1 MDRPVKIL
9 VVDDEV
15 NLLQSLSDVLKR
27 KGYSVATAQNGLEA
41 LEKLK
46 ERYFNMAIVDF
57 KMPKMGGMELL
68 EVMKERYPQTP
79 VVILTGYGTIK
90 SAVNTMKKGAY
101 NYLIKPFSPDEILLI
116 ANKIME
122 EENLREENRFLRQEL
137 EKKGEIITQNEEMRR
152 LKELIE
158 QVARAEATVLITGET
173 GTGKE
178 LVARAVYQNSPR
190 KKNLFVKVNCAALA
204 EGVLESELF
213 GHERGA
219 FTDAYIQKRGR
230 FELADRGT
238 LFLDE
243 IGDIPL
249 TTQVKLLRVLQ
260 EGEFERVGAEET
272 IKVDVRIIAATN
284 QNLPQAIKEKRFRED
299 LFYRLDVVSL
309 ALPPLRKRKEDI
321 PLLAQYLLRKHR
333 RLNKQVE
340 GISKEALD
348 CLISYSWPG
357 NIRELEN
364 TMERAVILAKEPLIK
379 KEDLSLP
386 SGDIVS
392 LSKVSSPLGSKS
404 LRKVERNLLA
414 TVLEETKWNLSKAAQ
429 ILEISR
435 TTLYSKIKKH
445 KLAKYCSE
453 SVRP

>member
-9 VVDDEV
+9 IVDDEV

-41 LEKLK
+41 LGKLK
-46 ERYFNMAIVDF
+46 ERYFNIAIVDL

-68 EVMKERYPQTP
+68 EVIKERYPQTL
-79 VVILTGYGTIK
+79 VVVLTGYGTIK
-90 SAVNTMKKGAY
+90 SAVDAIKKGAHS
-101 NYLIKPFSPDEILLI
+101 YLIKPFRPDEIILI
-116 ANKIME
+116 TNKIME

-137 EKKGEIITQNEEMRR
+137 EKKEEIITQNKKMHR

-158 QVARAEATVLITGET
+158 QVARTDATVLITGET

-178 LVARAVYQNSPR
+178 LVARAIYQSSPR
-190 KKNLFVKVNCAALA
+190 KKNLFVRVNCAALA

-249 TTQVKLLRVLQ
+249 ATQVKLLRVLQ
-260 EGEFERVGAEET
+260 EGELERVGAEET

-284 QNLPQAIKEKRFRED
+284 QNLSQAIKEKRFRED
-299 LFYRLDVVSL
+299 FFYRLNVVSL
-309 ALPPLRKRKEDI
+309 ELPPLRERKEDI

-364 TMERAVILAKEPLIK
+364 TIERAVILAKEPLIK

-392 LSKVSSPLGSKS
+392 LSKVSSSLGSKS

-414 TVLEETKWNLSKAAQ
+414 AVLEETKWNLSKAAQ

-445 KLAKYCSE
+445 KIAHS
-453 SVRP
+453 S

>member
-9 VVDDEV
+9 IVDDEV

-41 LEKLK
+41 LGKLR
-46 ERYFNMAIVDF
+46 ERYFNIAIVDL

-68 EVMKERYPQTP
+68 EVMKERYPQTL

-90 SAVNTMKKGAY
+90 NAVEAMKRGAY
-101 NYLIKPFSPDEILLI
+101 NYLIKPFHPDEIILI

-137 EKKGEIITQNEEMRR
+137 EKKGEIITQNQEMRR
-152 LKELIE
+152 LKELVE
-158 QVARAEATVLITGET
+158 QVAKTEATILITGET

-178 LVARAVYQNSPR
+178 LVARAIYQKSFR
-190 KKNLFVKVNCAALA
+190 KGNLFVKVNCAALA

-213 GHERGA
+213 GHEKGA

-249 TTQVKLLRVLQ
+249 ATQVRLLRVLQ
-260 EGEFERVGAEET
+260 EGEFERVGGEET
-272 IKVDVRIIAATN
+272 IKVDARIIASTN
-284 QNLPQAIKEKRFRED
+284 QNLTQAIREKRFRED
-299 LFYRLDVVSL
+299 LFYRLNVISL
-309 ALPPLRKRKEDI
+309 ELPPLRERKKDI
-321 PLLAQYLLRKHR
+321 PLLAQYFLKKYGAA
-333 RLNKQVE
+333 NKCVG

-348 CLISYSWPG
+348 CLIFYPWPG
-357 NIRELEN
+357 NVRELEN
-364 TMERAVILAKEPLIK
+364 TIERAVILAKKPLIE
-379 KEDLSLP
+379 KENLFLSP
-386 SGDIVS
+386 PDITS
-392 LSKVSSPLGSKS
+392 LGKPGFSFGSKS
-404 LRKVERNLLA
+404 LRKVEKSLIAN
-414 TVLEETKWNLSKAAQ
+414 VLEETKWNLSKAAQ

-445 KLAKYCSE
+445 GLAK
-453 SVRP
+453 

>member
-9 VVDDEV
+9 IVDDEV

-41 LEKLK
+41 LGKLR
-46 ERYFNMAIVDF
+46 ERYFNIAIVDL

-68 EVMKERYPQTP
+68 EVMKERYPQTL

-90 SAVNTMKKGAY
+90 NAVEAMKKGAY

-158 QVARAEATVLITGET
+158 QVAKAEASVLITGET

-178 LVARAVYQNSPR
+178 LVAQAIYQNSPR
-190 KKNLFVKVNCAALA
+190 KRNLFVKVNCAALA

-243 IGDIPL
+243 IGDIPV

-299 LFYRLDVVSL
+299 LFYRLNVVSL
-309 ALPPLRKRKEDI
+309 ELPPLRKRKEDI

-333 RLNKQVE
+333 TLNKQVE

-348 CLISYSWPG
+348 CLMAYPWPG

-364 TMERAVILAKEPLIK
+364 TMERAIILAKKPLIEK
-379 KEDLSLP
+379 GDLSLP
-386 SGDIVS
+386 SGDIPS
-392 LSKVSSPLGSKS
+392 LSKVSFSLASKS
-404 LRKVERNLLA
+404 LREVERSLLL
-414 TVLEETKWNLSKAAQ
+414 TVLEETNWNLSKAAQ

-445 KLAKYCSE
+445 KLAHS
-453 SVRP
+453 

>member
-9 VVDDEV
+9 IVDDEV
-15 NLLQSLSDVLKR
+15 NLLQSLSDILKR
-27 KGYSVATAQNGLEA
+27 KGYSVATARNGLEA

-46 ERYFNMAIVDF
+46 ERYFNIAIVDL

-68 EVMKERYPQTP
+68 EIMKERYLQTL

-90 SAVNTMKKGAY
+90 NAVEAMKKGAY

-137 EKKGEIITQNEEMRR
+137 EKKGEIITQNEEMHR

-178 LVARAVYQNSPR
+178 LVAQAIYQKSSR
-190 KKNLFVKVNCAALA
+190 KRNLFVKVNCAALA

-219 FTDAYIQKRGR
+219 FTDAYIQKKGR

-299 LFYRLDVVSL
+299 LFYRLNVVSL

-321 PLLAQYLLRKHR
+321 PLLAQYLLKKHR
-333 RLNKQVE
+333 TLNKQVE
-340 GISKEALD
+340 GISKKALD
-348 CLISYSWPG
+348 YLISYPWPG

-364 TMERAVILAKEPLIK
+364 TMERAIILAKKPLIEK
-379 KEDLSLP
+379 GDLSLP
-386 SGDIVS
+386 SRNIPS
-392 LSKVSSPLGSKS
+392 LSKVSFSLVSKS
-404 LRKVERNLLA
+404 LREVERSLLV
-414 TVLEETKWNLSKAAQ
+414 TVLKETNWNLSKAAQ
-429 ILEISR
+429 ILKISR

-445 KLAKYCSE
+445 KLTK
-453 SVRP
+453 

>member
-9 VVDDEV
+9 IVDDEV

-27 KGYSVATAQNGLEA
+27 KGYSVATARNGLEA

-46 ERYFNMAIVDF
+46 ERYFNIAIVDL

-68 EVMKERYPQTP
+68 EVMKERYPQTM

-90 SAVNTMKKGAY
+90 NAVEAMKKGAY
-101 NYLIKPFSPDEILLI
+101 NYLIKPFSPDGILLI

-158 QVARAEATVLITGET
+158 QVARTEATVLITGET

-178 LVARAVYQNSPR
+178 LVARAIYQSSPR

-230 FELADRGT
+230 FELADKGT

-284 QNLPQAIKEKRFRED
+284 QNLAQAIKEKRFRED
-299 LFYRLDVVSL
+299 LFYRLNVVSL

-333 RLNKQVE
+333 TLNKQVE

-348 CLISYSWPG
+348 CLISYPWPG

-364 TMERAVILAKEPLIK
+364 TMERAIILAKKPLIEK
-379 KEDLSLP
+379 GDLSLP
-386 SGDIVS
+386 SRNIPS
-392 LSKVSSPLGSKS
+392 LSKVSFSLVSKS
-404 LRKVERNLLA
+404 LREVERSLLV
-414 TVLEETKWNLSKAAQ
+414 TVLEETNWNLSKAAQ

-445 KLAKYCSE
+445 GLAK
-453 SVRP
+453 

>member
-1 MDRPVKIL
+1 MHRPVKIL
-9 VVDDEV
+9 IVDDEI

-27 KGYSVATAQNGLEA
+27 KGYSVATARNGLEA
-41 LEKLK
+41 LGKLK
-46 ERYFNMAIVDF
+46 ERYFNIAIVDL
-57 KMPKMGGMELL
+57 KMPKMGGIELL
-68 EVMKERYPQTP
+68 EMIKERYPQTL

-90 SAVNTMKKGAY
+90 NAVDAIKKGAY
-101 NYLIKPFSPDEILLI
+101 SYLIKPFRPDEIILI
-116 ANKIME
+116 AKKIME

-137 EKKGEIITQNEEMRR
+137 EKKGEIITQNKRMRR

-158 QVARAEATVLITGET
+158 QVARTEATVLITGET

-178 LVARAVYQNSPR
+178 LVARAVYQSSPR

-249 TTQVKLLRVLQ
+249 ATQVKLLRVLQ
-260 EGEFERVGAEET
+260 EGELERVGAEET

-284 QNLPQAIKEKRFRED
+284 QNLPQAIREKRFRKD
-299 LFYRLDVVSL
+299 LFYRLNVVNLELPSL
-309 ALPPLRKRKEDI
+309 RERKEDI

-333 RLNKQVE
+333 GLNKQVE

-364 TMERAVILAKEPLIK
+364 TIERAVILAKKPLIK

-386 SGDIVS
+386 SGDIAS
-392 LSKVSSPLGSKS
+392 LDKVSFSLGSKS
-404 LRKVERNLLA
+404 LRKMERNLLA

-445 KLAKYCSE
+445 KIAHS
-453 SVRP
+453 S

>member
-9 VVDDEV
+9 IVDDEV
-15 NLLQSLSDVLKR
+15 NLLQSLSDVLRK
-27 KGYSVATAQNGLEA
+27 KGYLVATARNGLEA

-46 ERYFNMAIVDF
+46 KRYFNMAIVDF

-90 SAVNTMKKGAY
+90 SAVDAMKKGAY
-101 NYLIKPFSPDEILLI
+101 NYLIKPFRPDEIILI

-137 EKKGEIITQNEEMRR
+137 EKKGEIITQSEEMRR

-158 QVARAEATVLITGET
+158 QVARTEATVLITGET

-178 LVARAVYQNSPR
+178 LVAQAIYQKSSR
-190 KKNLFVKVNCAALA
+190 KRNLFVKVNCAALA

-219 FTDAYIQKRGR
+219 FTDAYIQKKGR

-243 IGDIPL
+243 IGDIPV

-284 QNLPQAIKEKRFRED
+284 QNLPRAIKEKRFRED
-299 LFYRLDVVSL
+299 LFYRLNVVSL
-309 ALPPLRKRKEDI
+309 ELPPLRERKEDI
-321 PLLAQYLLRKHR
+321 PLLAQYFLRKHR
-333 RLNKQVE
+333 ALNKQVE
-340 GISKEALD
+340 RISKEALAH
-348 CLISYSWPG
+348 LISYSWPG

-364 TMERAVILAKEPLIK
+364 TMERAIILTKKLLIEK
-379 KEDLSLP
+379 GDLSLP
-386 SGDIVS
+386 SGDIAS
-392 LSKVSSPLGSKS
+392 LSKVSFSLVSKS
-404 LRKVERNLLA
+404 LRGVERSLLV
-414 TVLEETKWNLSKAAQ
+414 TVLEETNWNLSKAAQ

-445 KLAKYCSE
+445 KLADS
-453 SVRP
+453 S

>member
-1 MDRPVKIL
+1 MDRPAKIL
-9 VVDDEV
+9 IVDDEV

-27 KGYSVATAQNGLEA
+27 KGYSVATARNGLEA
-41 LEKLK
+41 LGKLR
-46 ERYFNMAIVDF
+46 ERYFNIAIVDL

-68 EVMKERYPQTP
+68 EVMKERYPQTL

-90 SAVNTMKKGAY
+90 NAVEAMKKGAHS
-101 NYLIKPFSPDEILLI
+101 YLIKPFRPDEIILI
-116 ANKIME
+116 TNKIME

-137 EKKGEIITQNEEMRR
+137 EKKGEIITQNKKMRR

-158 QVARAEATVLITGET
+158 QVARTDTTVLITGET

-178 LVARAVYQNSPR
+178 LVARAVYQSSPR
-190 KKNLFVKVNCAALA
+190 KNNLFVKVNCAALA

-243 IGDIPL
+243 IADIPV

-284 QNLPQAIKEKRFRED
+284 QNLPQAIREKRFRED
-299 LFYRLDVVSL
+299 LFYRLSVVNL
-309 ALPPLRKRKEDI
+309 ELPPLRERGEDI

-333 RLNKQVE
+333 TLNKQVE

-364 TMERAVILAKEPLIK
+364 TIERAIILAKKPLIK

-386 SGDIVS
+386 SGDIVPS
-392 LSKVSSPLGSKS
+392 SKVSSSLGSKS

-445 KLAKYCSE
+445 KLTK
-453 SVRP
+453 

>member
-9 VVDDEV
+9 IVDDEV
-15 NLLQSLSDVLKR
+15 NLLQSLSDVLKK

-46 ERYFNMAIVDF
+46 ERYFNIAIVDL

-68 EVMKERYPQTP
+68 EVMKERYPQTL
-79 VVILTGYGTIK
+79 VVILTGYGIIK
-90 SAVNTMKKGAY
+90 NAVEAMKKGAY

-152 LKELIE
+152 LKELVE
-158 QVARAEATVLITGET
+158 QVAKTEATVLITGET

-178 LVARAVYQNSPR
+178 LVAQAIYQSSPR

-219 FTDAYIQKRGR
+219 FTDAYIQKKGR

-260 EGEFERVGAEET
+260 EGELERVGAEET

-284 QNLPQAIKEKRFRED
+284 QNLPQAIREKRFRED
-299 LFYRLDVVSL
+299 LFYRLNVVSL
-309 ALPPLRKRKEDI
+309 ELPPLRERKEDI
-321 PLLAQYLLRKHR
+321 PLLAQYLLKKYKG
-333 RLNKQVE
+333 LNKCLE
-340 GISKEALD
+340 GISEEALD
-348 CLISYSWPG
+348 CLASYSWPG

-364 TMERAVILAKEPLIK
+364 TMERAVILAKKPLIK
-379 KEDLSLP
+379 EEDLSLP
-386 SGDIVS
+386 SGDIAS
-392 LSKVSSPLGSKS
+392 LDKVSFSLGSKS

-414 TVLEETKWNLSKAAQ
+414 TVLGETKWNLSKAAQ

-445 KLAKYCSE
+445 GLAK
-453 SVRP
+453 

>member
-1 MDRPVKIL
+1 MDRPAKIL
-9 VVDDEV
+9 IVDDEV
-15 NLLQSLSDVLKR
+15 NLLQSLSDVLKKR
-27 KGYSVATAQNGLEA
+27 GHSVATAQNGLEA

-46 ERYFNMAIVDF
+46 ERYFNIAIVDF

-68 EVMKERYPQTP
+68 KVMRERYPQTP

-90 SAVNTMKKGAY
+90 SAVDAMKKGAC
-101 NYLIKPFSPDEILLI
+101 NYLIKPFSPDEIILI

-137 EKKGEIITQNEEMRR
+137 EKKGEIITQNEEMCR

-158 QVARAEATVLITGET
+158 KVAKTEATILITGET

-178 LVARAVYQNSPR
+178 LVAQAIYQKSFR
-190 KKNLFVKVNCAALA
+190 KRNLFVKLNCAALA

-213 GHERGA
+213 GHEKGA

-249 TTQVKLLRVLQ
+249 ATQVRLLRVLQ
-260 EGEFERVGAEET
+260 EGEFERVGGEET
-272 IKVDVRIIAATN
+272 IKIDARIIASTN
-284 QNLPQAIKEKRFRED
+284 QNLTQAIREKRFRED
-299 LFYRLDVVSL
+299 LFYRLNVVSL
-309 ALPPLRKRKEDI
+309 ALPPLRERKEDI
-321 PLLAQYLLRKHR
+321 PLLAQYFLRKHR
-333 RLNKQVE
+333 ALNKQVE

-348 CLISYSWPG
+348 CLIFYPWPG
-357 NIRELEN
+357 NVRELEN
-364 TMERAVILAKEPLIK
+364 TIERAVILAKKPLMK
-379 KEDLSLP
+379 EEDLSLP
-386 SGDIVS
+386 SRDIAS
-392 LSKVSSPLGSKS
+392 LDKVSFSLGSKS
-404 LRKVERNLLA
+404 LRKVEKSLIAN
-414 TVLEETKWNLSKAAQ
+414 VLEETKWNLSKAAQ

-445 KLAKYCSE
+445 GLAK
-453 SVRP
+453 

>member
-1 MDRPVKIL
+1 MDRPAKIL
-9 VVDDEV
+9 IVDDEV

-41 LEKLK
+41 LGKLK
-46 ERYFNMAIVDF
+46 ERYFNIAIVDL

-68 EVMKERYPQTP
+68 EMIKERYPQTL

-90 SAVNTMKKGAY
+90 SAVDAMKKGAHS
-101 NYLIKPFSPDEILLI
+101 YLIKPFRPDEIILI

-137 EKKGEIITQNEEMRR
+137 EKKEEIITQNKKMRR
-152 LKELIE
+152 LKKLIE
-158 QVARAEATVLITGET
+158 QVARTETTVLITGET

-178 LVARAVYQNSPR
+178 LVAQAIYQNSPR

-284 QNLPQAIKEKRFRED
+284 QNLPQAIREKRFRED
-299 LFYRLDVVSL
+299 LFYRLNVVNL
-309 ALPPLRKRKEDI
+309 ELPPLRERSEDI
-321 PLLAQYLLRKHR
+321 PLLAQYLLRKYR

-348 CLISYSWPG
+348 CLISYYWPG

-364 TMERAVILAKEPLIK
+364 TMERAVILAKKPLIK
-379 KEDLSLP
+379 EEDLSLP

-392 LSKVSSPLGSKS
+392 LNKVSFSLGSKS

-414 TVLEETKWNLSKAAQ
+414 AVLEETNWNLSKAAQ
-429 ILEISR
+429 VLEISR
-435 TTLYSKIKKH
+435 TTLFSKIKKH
-445 KLAKYCSE
+445 NLAK
-453 SVRP
+453 

>member
-1 MDRPVKIL
+1 
-9 VVDDEV
+9 
-15 NLLQSLSDVLKR
+15 
-27 KGYSVATAQNGLEA
+27 
-41 LEKLK
+41 
-46 ERYFNMAIVDF
+46 
-57 KMPKMGGMELL
+57 
-68 EVMKERYPQTP
+68 KERYPQTL
-79 VVILTGYGTIK
+79 VVILTGYGIIK
-90 SAVNTMKKGAY
+90 NAVEAMKKGAY

-137 EKKGEIITQNEEMRR
+137 EKKGEIITQNQKMYR
-152 LKELIE
+152 LKELVE
-158 QVARAEATVLITGET
+158 QVAKTEATVLITGET

-178 LVARAVYQNSPR
+178 LVAQAIYQSSPR

-219 FTDAYIQKRGR
+219 FTDAYIQKKGR

-249 TTQVKLLRVLQ
+249 ATQAKLLRVLQ

-272 IKVDVRIIAATN
+272 MKVDVRIIAATN
-284 QNLPQAIKEKRFRED
+284 QNLPQAIEEKRFRED
-299 LFYRLDVVSL
+299 LFYRLNVVSL
-309 ALPPLRKRKEDI
+309 ELPPLRERKQDI

-333 RLNKQVE
+333 TLNKQVE

-348 CLISYSWPG
+348 CLMAYPWPG

-364 TMERAVILAKEPLIK
+364 TVERAIILAKKPLIEK
-379 KEDLSLP
+379 GDLSLP

-392 LSKVSSPLGSKS
+392 LSKVSFSLGSKS

-445 KLAKYCSE
+445 KLTK
-453 SVRP
+453 

>member
-9 VVDDEV
+9 IVDDEV

-41 LEKLK
+41 LGKLK
-46 ERYFNMAIVDF
+46 ERYFNIAIIDL

-68 EVMKERYPQTP
+68 EVIKERYPQTL

-90 SAVNTMKKGAY
+90 NAVEAIKKGAY
-101 NYLIKPFSPDEILLI
+101 NYLIKPFSPDEIILI

-137 EKKGEIITQNEEMRR
+137 EKKGEIITQNEEMCR

-158 QVARAEATVLITGET
+158 KVAKTEATVLITGET

-178 LVARAVYQNSPR
+178 LVARAIYQKSFR
-190 KKNLFVKVNCAALA
+190 KGNLFVKVNCAALA

-213 GHERGA
+213 GHEKGA

-249 TTQVKLLRVLQ
+249 ATQVRLLRVLQ
-260 EGEFERVGAEET
+260 EGEFERVGGEET
-272 IKVDVRIIAATN
+272 IKVDARIIASTN
-284 QNLPQAIKEKRFRED
+284 QNLTQAIRKKRFRED
-299 LFYRLDVVSL
+299 LFYRLNVISL
-309 ALPPLRKRKEDI
+309 ELPPLRERKKDI
-321 PLLAQYLLRKHR
+321 PLLAQYFLKKYGAV
-333 RLNKQVE
+333 NKCVE

-348 CLISYSWPG
+348 CLIFYPWPG

-364 TMERAVILAKEPLIK
+364 TMERAVILAKKPLIE
-379 KEDLSLP
+379 KENLFLSP
-386 SGDIVS
+386 PDITS
-392 LSKVSSPLGSKS
+392 LGKPGFSFGSKS
-404 LRKVERNLLA
+404 LRKMERNLLA
-414 TVLEETKWNLSKAAQ
+414 TVLGETKWNLSKAAQ

-445 KLAKYCSE
+445 KLTK
-453 SVRP
+453 

>member
-1 MDRPVKIL
+1 VSFLAMKGEPSPMLTSK
-9 VVDDEV
+9 
-15 NLLQSLSDVLKR
+15 K
-27 KGYSVATAQNGLEA
+27 KGYLVATARNGLEA

-46 ERYFNMAIVDF
+46 ERYFNIAIVDL

-68 EVMKERYPQTP
+68 EVMKERYPQTL

-90 SAVNTMKKGAY
+90 NAVEAMKKGAHS
-101 NYLIKPFSPDEILLI
+101 YLIKPFRPDEIILI
-116 ANKIME
+116 ASKITE

-137 EKKGEIITQNEEMRR
+137 EKKEEIITQNKKMRR

-158 QVARAEATVLITGET
+158 QVARTEATVLITGET

-178 LVARAVYQNSPR
+178 LVARSIYQNSPR

-219 FTDAYIQKRGR
+219 FTDAYIQKKGR

-249 TTQVKLLRVLQ
+249 ATQVKLLRVLQ

-284 QNLPQAIKEKRFRED
+284 QNLPQAIREKRFRED
-299 LFYRLDVVSL
+299 LFYRLNVVNL
-309 ALPPLRKRKEDI
+309 ELPPLRERREDI
-321 PLLAQYLLRKHR
+321 PLLAQYLLRKHG

-364 TMERAVILAKEPLIK
+364 TIERAVILAKEPLIK

-392 LSKVSSPLGSKS
+392 LDKASFSLGSKS

-445 KLAKYCSE
+445 KLTK
-453 SVRP
+453 

>member
-1 MDRPVKIL
+1 MDRPAKIL
-9 VVDDEV
+9 IVDDEV
-15 NLLQSLSDVLKR
+15 NLLQSLSDVLKKR
-27 KGYSVATAQNGLEA
+27 GHSVATAQNGLEA

-46 ERYFNMAIVDF
+46 ERYFNIAIVDF

-68 EVMKERYPQTP
+68 KVMRERYPQTP

-90 SAVNTMKKGAY
+90 SAVDAMKKGAY
-101 NYLIKPFSPDEILLI
+101 NYLIKPFRPDEIILI

-137 EKKGEIITQNEEMRR
+137 ETKGEIITQNEEMCR

-158 QVARAEATVLITGET
+158 KVAKTEATILITGET

-178 LVARAVYQNSPR
+178 LVARAIYQKSFR
-190 KKNLFVKVNCAALA
+190 KGNLFVKVNCAALA

-213 GHERGA
+213 GHEKGA

-249 TTQVKLLRVLQ
+249 ATQVRLLRVLQ
-260 EGEFERVGAEET
+260 EGEFERVGGEET
-272 IKVDVRIIAATN
+272 IKVDARIIASTN
-284 QNLPQAIKEKRFRED
+284 QNLTQAIREKRFRED
-299 LFYRLDVVSL
+299 LFYRLNVISL
-309 ALPPLRKRKEDI
+309 ELPPLRERKKDI
-321 PLLAQYLLRKHR
+321 PLLAQYFLKKYGAA
-333 RLNKQVE
+333 NKCVE

-348 CLISYSWPG
+348 CLIFYPWPG
-357 NIRELEN
+357 NVRELEN
-364 TMERAVILAKEPLIK
+364 TIERAVILAKKPLIE
-379 KEDLSLP
+379 KENLFLSP
-386 SGDIVS
+386 PDT
-392 LSKVSSPLGSKS
+392 SPLDRPGFSFGSKS
-404 LRKVERNLLA
+404 LRKVEKSLIAN
-414 TVLEETKWNLSKAAQ
+414 VLEETKWNLSKAAQ

-445 KLAKYCSE
+445 KLAK
-453 SVRP
+453 

>member
-1 MDRPVKIL
+1 MHRPVRIL
-9 VVDDEV
+9 IVDDEI

-27 KGYSVATAQNGLEA
+27 KGYLVATARNGLEA

-46 ERYFNMAIVDF
+46 ERYFNIAIVDS

-68 EVMKERYPQTP
+68 EVMKERYPQTL
-79 VVILTGYGTIK
+79 VVILTGYGTIRN
-90 SAVNTMKKGAY
+90 AVEAIKKGAHS
-101 NYLIKPFSPDEILLI
+101 YLIKPFRPDEIILI

-137 EKKGEIITQNEEMRR
+137 EKKGEIITQNKKMRR

-158 QVARAEATVLITGET
+158 QVARTEATVLITGET

-178 LVARAVYQNSPR
+178 LVARAIYQSSPR
-190 KKNLFVKVNCAALA
+190 KTNLFVKLNCATLA

-249 TTQVKLLRVLQ
+249 ATQVKLLRVLQ
-260 EGEFERVGAEET
+260 EGEFERVGGEET
-272 IKVDVRIIAATN
+272 IKVDARIIAATN
-284 QNLPQAIKEKRFRED
+284 QNLLQAIREKKFRED
-299 LFYRLDVVSL
+299 LFYRLNVVSL
-309 ALPPLRKRKEDI
+309 ELPPLRERKEDI
-321 PLLAQYLLRKHR
+321 PLLAQYLLKKYK
-333 RLNKQVE
+333 RLNKCVE
-340 GISKEALD
+340 GISEEALD
-348 CLISYSWPG
+348 CLVSYPWPG

-364 TMERAVILAKEPLIK
+364 SIERAVILAKKPLIK
-379 KEDLSLP
+379 EEDLSLP
-386 SGDIVS
+386 SRDIAS
-392 LSKVSSPLGSKS
+392 LDKTSFSIGSKS

-414 TVLEETKWNLSKAAQ
+414 NVLEEANWNLSKAAQ

-445 KLAKYCSE
+445 KLAK
-453 SVRP
+453 

>member
-1 MDRPVKIL
+1 MDRPAKIL

-15 NLLQSLSDVLKR
+15 NLLQSLSDVLKK

-41 LEKLK
+41 LKKLK

-90 SAVNTMKKGAY
+90 SAVDTMKKGAY

-137 EKKGEIITQNEEMRR
+137 EKKGEIITQNEEMCR

-158 QVARAEATVLITGET
+158 KVAKTEATILITGET

-178 LVARAVYQNSPR
+178 LVARAIYQKSFR
-190 KKNLFVKVNCAALA
+190 KRNLFVKVNCAALA

-213 GHERGA
+213 GHEKGA

-243 IGDIPL
+243 IGD
-249 TTQVKLLRVLQ
+249 
-260 EGEFERVGAEET
+260 
-272 IKVDVRIIAATN
+272 
-284 QNLPQAIKEKRFRED
+284 
-299 LFYRLDVVSL
+299 
-309 ALPPLRKRKEDI
+309 
-321 PLLAQYLLRKHR
+321 
-333 RLNKQVE
+333 
-340 GISKEALD
+340 
-348 CLISYSWPG
+348 
-357 NIRELEN
+357 
-364 TMERAVILAKEPLIK
+364 
-379 KEDLSLP
+379 
-386 SGDIVS
+386 
-392 LSKVSSPLGSKS
+392 
-404 LRKVERNLLA
+404 
-414 TVLEETKWNLSKAAQ
+414 
-429 ILEISR
+429 
-435 TTLYSKIKKH
+435 
-445 KLAKYCSE
+445 
-453 SVRP
+453 

>member
-1 MDRPVKIL
+1 MSRPAKIL
-9 VVDDEV
+9 IVDDEV
-15 NLLQSLSDVLKR
+15 NLLQALSDVLKK

-46 ERYFNMAIVDF
+46 ERYFNIAIVDY

-68 EVMKERYPQTP
+68 KVMRERYPQTA

-90 SAVNTMKKGAY
+90 SAVDAMNKGAY
-101 NYLIKPFSPDEILLI
+101 NYLIKPFSPDEIILI

-137 EKKGEIITQNEEMRR
+137 EKKGEIITENQEMCR
-152 LKELIE
+152 LKELIN
-158 QVARAEATVLITGET
+158 QVARTKATVLITGET

-178 LVARAVYQNSPR
+178 LVAQAVYQNSPR
-190 KKNLFVKVNCAALA
+190 RRNLFVKVNCAALA

-260 EGEFERVGAEET
+260 EGEFERVGGEET

-284 QNLPQAIKEKRFRED
+284 QNLPQAIKEKKFRED
-299 LFYRLDVVSL
+299 LFYRLNVVSL
-309 ALPPLRKRKEDI
+309 ELPPLRERKEDI
-321 PLLAQYLLRKHR
+321 PLLVQYILKKYRAV
-333 RLNKQVE
+333 NKRVE

-348 CLISYSWPG
+348 CLTSYLWPG

-364 TMERAVILAKEPLIK
+364 TIERAIILAKKPLIE
-379 KEDLSLP
+379 KEDLLLSSSSITSL
-386 SGDIVS
+386 D
-392 LSKVSSPLGSKS
+392 KVNFSLGSKS
-404 LRKVERNLLA
+404 LRKMERSLLA
-414 TVLEETKWNLSKAAQ
+414 NVLGETNWNLSKAAQ

-445 KLAKYCSE
+445 KLADS
-453 SVRP
+453 S

>member
-1 MDRPVKIL
+1 MSRPAKIL
-9 VVDDEV
+9 IVDDEI

-46 ERYFNMAIVDF
+46 ERYFNIAIVDY

-68 EVMKERYPQTP
+68 KIMRERYPQTA

-90 SAVNTMKKGAY
+90 SAVDAMKKGAY
-101 NYLIKPFSPDEILLI
+101 NYLIKPFSPDEIILI

-122 EENLREENRFLRQEL
+122 EENLREENKFLRQEL
-137 EKKGEIITQNEEMRR
+137 EKKGEIITENQEMCR

-158 QVARAEATVLITGET
+158 RVAITKATVLITGET

-178 LVARAVYQNSPR
+178 LVAQAVYQNSPR
-190 KKNLFVKVNCAALA
+190 RRNLFVKVNCAALA

-219 FTDAYIQKRGR
+219 FTDAYIQKKGR

-243 IGDIPL
+243 IGAIPL

-260 EGEFERVGAEET
+260 EGEFERVGGEET

-284 QNLPQAIKEKRFRED
+284 QNLLQAIKEKRFRED
-299 LFYRLDVVSL
+299 LFYRLNVVTL
-309 ALPPLRKRKEDI
+309 ELPPLRERKEDI
-321 PLLAQYLLRKHR
+321 PLLVQYILKKYRAV
-333 RLNKQVE
+333 NKRVE

-348 CLISYSWPG
+348 CLISYLWPG

-364 TMERAVILAKEPLIK
+364 TIERAIILAKKPLIE
-379 KEDLSLP
+379 KEDLLLSSSSITSL
-386 SGDIVS
+386 D
-392 LSKVSSPLGSKS
+392 KVSFFLGSKS
-404 LRKVERNLLA
+404 LRKMERSLLA
-414 TVLEETKWNLSKAAQ
+414 NVLEETNWNLSKAAQ

-445 KLAKYCSE
+445 KLAK
-453 SVRP
+453 